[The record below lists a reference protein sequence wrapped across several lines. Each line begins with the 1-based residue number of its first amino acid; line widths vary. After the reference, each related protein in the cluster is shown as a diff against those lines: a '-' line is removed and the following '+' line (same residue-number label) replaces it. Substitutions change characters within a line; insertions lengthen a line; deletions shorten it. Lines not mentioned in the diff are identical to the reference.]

1 MNIRVEPGKTCAAPY
16 SDSHMDSSN
25 TTNATQ
31 SEELH
36 LQQSDLEKQ
45 IEALQLLS
53 SDQFPQTI
61 NVTAEDRD
69 IWNEFLGFQKKRQHW
84 ISWQR
89 DQWKTQHAP
98 HVNALF
104 TNWPVLETPR
114 LQLRLLQEA
123 DVPDSFRIFSNPT
136 AMKYFGS
143 KLHPD
148 AEYTRDQWVNIM
160 ISRFK
165 LRNAAPFAII
175 LKEDGRFVGLLNV
188 GQFNPDFHFAEMAY
202 IVDPE
207 YWGEGVG
214 TEAVRRVVDFLVRDM
229 KLHKIRASVF
239 AKNVASK
246 RVLEKVGFKQEGY
259 LRDNVLLDGVYVD
272 ECLMAFISSEN

>member
-1 MNIRVEPGKTCAAPY
+1 
-16 SDSHMDSSN
+16 MDSSN
-25 TTNATQ
+25 GTNGTH
-31 SEELH
+31 SEDLP

-45 IEALQLLS
+45 IAALGLLS
-53 SDQFPQTI
+53 SDQFPQTVNI
-61 NVTAEDRD
+61 TAEDREM
-69 IWNEFLGFQKKRQHW
+69 WKEFLEFRKRKRDW
-84 ISWQR
+84 DSWRR
-89 DQWKTQHAP
+89 DQWKTRHAP
-98 HVNALF
+98 HINALF

-114 LQLRLLQEA
+114 LRLRLLQEA

-148 AEYTRDQWVNIM
+148 IEYTRDQWVKIM
-160 ISRFK
+160 ISRFNI
-165 LRNAAPFAII
+165 RDAAPFAII
-175 LKEDGRFVGLLNV
+175 LKSDGRFVGLVNV
-188 GQFNPDFHFAEMAY
+188 GHFDRDFHFAEVAY

-239 AKNVASK
+239 VKNVASK

-259 LRDNVLLDGVYVD
+259 LRDNVLLDGAYVD
-272 ECLMAFISSEN
+272 ECLMAFISSED